1 MSFRNLMDLA
11 GISNRK
17 KKQLS
22 ARTSAPRSSA
32 ADIKKAV
39 LTKACTTE
47 LVGDVMESYFRHQI
61 AGMTQ
66 RHPSED
72 GEMKKRK
79 NQIDEPCGSEGDED
93 VDTTSDSSAKENR
106 QRTSQAHH
114 RAMRGHG
121 GITWVGDP
129 VGEEKQKTYFA
140 EVQIGQERFR
150 AGDAALFCCQDEAT
164 SEANTYVRRLEHLYE
179 RDDLDKTKMAH
190 VSWFARGSETVLG
203 DVADEREVFRL
214 IRCSEERLSNIVGR
228 ASVSY
233 WPQHQDWRK
242 LGGNKEDAREPP
254 VDEEDPDSYWYRM
267 SYDPE
272 CARFEHAPFHT
283 VKSKACS
290 VCPEF
295 EDAKAKA
302 SVEAFGLLDC
312 KSDERGRFQWAGF
325 KAMGAR
331 FVVGDAVF
339 LASHSSTGG
348 DASQATKGRP
358 KRELDEDKYPEIY
371 RYKSTVI
378 KGSNERCPRPL
389 QVGIIKE
396 VYSID
401 PERKGN
407 GRAIPRKRK
416 FKICLRKLYRPEDTC
431 LTADEAFAQDLNLV
445 YWSEDFVSTSDIAS
459 VRGKVTVRAGSA
471 LQQRPEEWREEGTHR
486 FYYKEA
492 YNRSKRCFEE
502 LTKEAELYGVF
513 GSGKGCKEDSAK
525 SPDVQDESALPKI
538 GRRLATLDVF
548 SGCGGLSRGLHEAGV
563 AESRWAIE
571 LLAPAARAFKAN
583 NPDCTVFTEDC
594 NKLLDLA
601 MKGRETNGKGQRL
614 PRKGKIDL
622 LCGGPPCQGF
632 SSMNRFNEREY
643 SAFKNSLCTTFLSYA
658 DFYRPRFLILENVR
672 NFVSFKNSVVLKL
685 CLQALLKIGYAC
697 TFGILQ
703 AGNFG
708 VPQTRRRVIILAAA
722 PGEELPLLPEPQT
735 CFAKSTLHVT
745 IGDTSYGSN
754 CRWRE
759 EAPYRTITVRDCMS
773 DLPSIG
779 RRNEDVMSYGRD
791 PVSDFQ
797 RSMRRGVPD
806 NGLRDHVRK
815 IMSCL
820 VDKRIEYIPRE
831 PGSDWRDLPNIV
843 VKLADGTYTDK
854 LVYRYDIEDSVILTR
869 FSSLCHCHFSFLPD
883 GAGTSASDSSLLYL
897 LITDMTTS
905 RRVDPRRG
913 SSVASAPARTGR
925 RA

>member
-1 MSFRNLMDLA
+1 MSFRNLMALA

-17 KKQLS
+17 KKQLC
-22 ARTSAPRSSA
+22 ARTNAPRSSA
-32 ADIKKAV
+32 AVAKKPV

-72 GEMKKRK
+72 GETKRR
-79 NQIDEPCGSEGDED
+79 NQIDEPCGLEGDED
-93 VDTTSDSSAKENR
+93 DDATWDSSEKENR
-106 QRTSQAHH
+106 LERREKPSQSHH
-114 RAMRGHG
+114 RTMVGHG
-121 GITWVGDP
+121 GVTWVGDP
-129 VGEEKQKTYFA
+129 VGEEKHKKYFSK
-140 EVQIGQERFR
+140 VQIGQELFR

-164 SEANTYVRRLEHLYE
+164 NEANTYVRRLEHLYE
-179 RDDLDKTKMAH
+179 REDFDKTKMAH

-203 DVADEREVFRL
+203 DVADDREVFRL
-214 IRCSEERLSNIVGR
+214 VRCSEERLSNLVGR

-233 WPQHQDWRK
+233 WPQHEDWRNM
-242 LGGNKEDAREPP
+242 GGREEDAREPP
-254 VDEEDPDSYWYRM
+254 VDEEDPNSYWYRM
-267 SYDPE
+267 TYDPE
-272 CARFEHAPFHT
+272 CARFEHAPDYS
-283 VKSKACS
+283 VSSIGCS

-295 EDAKAKA
+295 KDAK
-302 SVEAFGLLDC
+302 VEAFGLLDC
-312 KSDERGRFQWAGF
+312 RSDERGRFQWAGF
-325 KAMGAR
+325 RAMGER
-331 FVVGDAVF
+331 FMVGDAVF
-339 LASHSSTGG
+339 LASQSSTG
-348 DASQATKGRP
+348 DASHATRGRP
-358 KRELDEDKYPEIY
+358 KREVDEDKYPEIY

-401 PERKGN
+401 PEKKGN
-407 GRAIPRKRK
+407 ERAIPQKRR

-431 LTADEAFAQDLNLV
+431 LTADEAFAKDLNLV
-445 YWSEDFVSTSDIAS
+445 YWSEDFVATSDIAR
-459 VRGKVTVRAGSA
+459 VRGKVTVRAESA

-492 YNRSKRCFEE
+492 FNRSKRCFEE
-502 LTKEAELYGVF
+502 LTNEAELYGVC
-513 GSGKGCKEDSAK
+513 GKGKGFGKGGKGDSENLPA
-525 SPDVQDESALPKI
+525 VEDESALPKV

-563 AESRWAIE
+563 AEPRWAIE
-571 LLAPAARAFKAN
+571 VLAPAAKAFKAN
-583 NPDCTVFTEDC
+583 NSDCTVFTEDC
-594 NKLLDLA
+594 NLLLDLA
-601 MKGRETNGKGQRL
+601 MKGRETNSRGQRL
-614 PRKGKIDL
+614 PRKGEIDL

-658 DFYRPRFLILENVR
+658 DFYRPRYLILENVR

-685 CLQALLKIGYAC
+685 CLRALLKIGYAC

-708 VPQTRRRVIILAAA
+708 VPQDRRRVIILAAA

-754 CRWRE
+754 CRWGE

-779 RRNEDVMSYGRD
+779 RRNEDVVSYGQD

-820 VDKRIEYIPRE
+820 VDKRIEYVPKE
-831 PGSDWRDLPNIV
+831 PGADWRDLPNIV

-854 LVYRYDIEDSVILTR
+854 LVYRYYYKDI
-869 FSSLCHCHFSFLPD
+869 
-883 GAGTSASDSSLLYL
+883 
-897 LITDMTTS
+897 
-905 RRVDPRRG
+905 
-913 SSVASAPARTGR
+913 
-925 RA
+925 